1 MLKHKITF
9 AKCIKEDIE
18 SSEFILR
25 AEAQLPNDHEIIKT
39 IKKLCK
45 SHTKTVKCYVK
56 ENVLHINIKT
66 LAKCSQYDVP
76 DKIKGKR
83 IAESKA
89 KYNLYRV
96 LNTIAG
102 IIYFCYTFKCVS
114 YKDSRNRYLN
124 LAKKESAHIKELDT
138 L

>member
-9 AKCIKEDIE
+9 AKCVKEDIE
-18 SSEFILR
+18 SSEFVLR
-25 AEAQLPNDHEIIKT
+25 AKVQLPNDASVIKI

-45 SHTKTVKCYVK
+45 SYTKKVKCYVTG
-56 ENVLHINIKT
+56 NVLNINIRT
-66 LAKCSQYDVP
+66 ISKCSQYDIP

-96 LNTIAG
+96 LNGMSRRIALYYLA
-102 IIYFCYTFKCVS
+102 ISEFYNTTY
-114 YKDSRNRYLN
+114 NRYLK
-124 LAKKESAHIKELDT
+124 LAEKELKHIQELDT

>member
-9 AKCIKEDIE
+9 AKCVKEDIE
-18 SSEFILR
+18 SSEFVLR
-25 AEAQLPNDHEIIKT
+25 AETQLPNDYAIIKT

-45 SHTKTVKCYVK
+45 SYTKTVKCYVK
-56 ENVLHINIKT
+56 GNVLHIDIKT

-89 KYNLYRV
+89 KYNLYKV
-96 LNTIAG
+96 LN
-102 IIYFCYTFKCVS
+102 IISCMIYLCYTRKCVS
-114 YKDSRNRYLN
+114 YNDSRNRYLN
-124 LAKKESAHIKELDT
+124 LSKKESSHIKELDT

>member
-9 AKCIKEDIE
+9 AKCVKEDIE
-18 SSEFILR
+18 SSEFVLR
-25 AEAQLPNDHEIIKT
+25 AETQLPNDYAIIKT
-39 IKKLCK
+39 IKKFCK

-56 ENVLHINIKT
+56 GNILHINIKT
-66 LAKCSQYDVP
+66 LSKCSQYDVP

-89 KYNLYRV
+89 KYNLYKI
-96 LNTIAG
+96 LNLISG
-102 IIYFCYTFKCVS
+102 IIYLYYALKRES
-114 YKDSRNRYLN
+114 YNNSRNRYLK
-124 LAKKESAHIKELDT
+124 LAEKELKHIQELDT

>member
-9 AKCIKEDIE
+9 AKCVKEDIE
-18 SSEFILR
+18 SSEFVLR
-25 AEAQLPNDHEIIKT
+25 AETQLPNDYAIIKT
-39 IKKLCK
+39 IKNLCK
-45 SHTKTVKCYVK
+45 SYTKTGKCYVK

-76 DKIKGKR
+76 NKTKGKR

-89 KYNLYRV
+89 KYNLYKI
-96 LNTIAG
+96 LNIVSGTI
-102 IIYFCYTFKCVS
+102 YLCYSLKCES
-114 YKDSRNRYLN
+114 YIDSRNRYLN
-124 LAKKESAHIKELDT
+124 LSKKEFAHIKELDT